1 MIRSMTGF
9 GRLSAALSERF
20 NATVTVKTVN
30 HRFLEASVR
39 VPESLWEL
47 ESSIRALAA
56 EAFSRGKVDIS
67 LRLQRTSEPD
77 YTARVNAR
85 VANAV
90 IPQIRALLEE
100 QGIQQPITGSDLM
113 RVPDL
118 LQVDTVDTE
127 WEETENEALRQLLR
141 EVFDRV
147 NGMRSSEGEGLRTDI
162 LARLSSIDQGRLAL
176 LEKRDAITTEL
187 MDSFRQRV
195 ADLARTAGV
204 EVPEERVAQEIVMLV
219 EKADVAEEL
228 TRLGLH
234 LEQARKVIEG
244 SEPAGKK
251 LDFLS
256 QEMLREINTLGQ
268 KSRSGDIRG
277 LVVELKTEVE
287 RIREQVQNVE

>member
-9 GRLSAALSERF
+9 GRLSDALSERL

-30 HRFLEASVR
+30 HRFLEVSVR
-39 VPESLWEL
+39 VPDSLWEL

-77 YTARVNAR
+77 YTVRINSR

-90 IPQIRALLEE
+90 IPEIRALLEE
-100 QGIQQPITGSDLM
+100 QGIQQSITGSDLM

-127 WEETENEALRQLLR
+127 WEDSEHQALRELLR
-141 EVFDRV
+141 SVFDRV
-147 NGMRSSEGEGLRTDI
+147 NEMRTSEGDGLRKDI
-162 LARLSSIDQGRLAL
+162 LERLATIDQGRVSL
-176 LEKRDAITTEL
+176 LERREAITAEL
-187 MDSFRQRV
+187 MDSFRLRV
-195 ADLARTAGV
+195 AELARTAGI
-204 EVPEERVAQEIVMLV
+204 EVPEERVAQEIVMLA

-234 LEQARKVIEG
+234 LEQARKVIAG
-244 SEPAGKK
+244 AEPAGKK

>member
-1 MIRSMTGF
+1 MTGF
-9 GRLSAALSERF
+9 GRLSGSLSERF
-20 NATVTVKTVN
+20 NVTVTVRTVN
-30 HRFLEASVR
+30 HRFLEASVK
-39 VPESLWEL
+39 VPESLWEQ
-47 ESSIRALAA
+47 EPAIRALAA

-67 LRLQRTSEPD
+67 LRLVRTSEPD
-77 YTARVNAR
+77 YTVRINTR

-90 IPQIRALLEE
+90 IPQVRALLEE
-100 QGIQQPITGSDLM
+100 QSIQQPLTGSDLM
-113 RVPDL
+113 RIPDL
-118 LQVDTVDTE
+118 LQVETVDTE
-127 WEETENEALRQLLR
+127 WDDSEHEALRELLR
-141 EVFDRV
+141 SAFERV
-147 NGMRSSEGEGLRTDI
+147 NEMRASEGDGLRADI
-162 LARLSSIDQGRLAL
+162 LERLDTIDRGRLSLLDRRESISA
-176 LEKRDAITTEL
+176 EL

-195 ADLARTAGV
+195 ADLARTAGI
-204 EVPEERVAQEIVMLV
+204 EVPEERVAQEIVMLA

-234 LEQARKVIEG
+234 VEQARKVIEG
-244 SEPAGKK
+244 PESAGKK